1 MNNFFSVSVS
11 FNSFNLVADLT
22 NEQFVFD
29 TLDSEF
35 LSTKIKEINRV
46 KVCLAT
52 LVFELNTF
60 KLAGKPSRRVWTC
73 FKILI
78 KNSLF

>member
-52 LVFELNTF
+52 LVFELNTI
-60 KLAGKPSRRVWTC
+60 KLAGKPSRRV
-73 FKILI
+73 
-78 KNSLF
+78 